1 MTRLNFNIGN
11 NIFDPIFNDN
21 IIPDSK
27 TPGVPAVSISETD
40 THYYIKLEIR
50 GLRKRDLM
58 IHLDRKLLKILVKK
72 PEETGNVQFF
82 ALPDSVD
89 DSNIKTRFTKGVLKF
104 NVAKTKRKNSGQAK
118 KHK

>member
-1 MTRLNFNIGN
+1 MTRLIFNKRN

-27 TPGVPAVSISETD
+27 IPGIPTVSISETD
-40 THYYIKLEIR
+40 SHYYIKLETK

-58 IHLDRKLLKILVKK
+58 IRLDRKLLKISVEKS
-72 PEETGNVQFF
+72 EEIGNVQFF